1 LSLESLVGNLF
12 VLAAVVV
19 ILVVYRQ
26 LDKNNRSLEKIRKYA
41 DSVREDLNAFVEERT
56 AAVRDFEAV
65 LKVHDKTGAEILK
78 RIQALEGG
86 LLTRVPEIEQLQA
99 RLDRYAGSMTELE
112 TQTKRID
119 THLERVK
126 EETVFVDRVSQ
137 RIKTAGE
144 QMTTLEGSF
153 SQIRQEFADINQK
166 DLEIVRKNTFEVFE
180 QETLAYVKKLAE
192 AEQRVASFEAFV
204 NELDS
209 KRNAFVREAEAA
221 LDAKTREAI
230 TGAEAALLD
239 TARQAEDLSMVVFL
253 KLEEKIESQAQET
266 EKRLRA
272 ALDQSE
278 DAVRQANQET
288 ADRLRAI
295 DDAVEARTVLLN
307 SLGAKSEDAEA
318 QLRANFESEQAQ
330 LLSMTAQLKTDLDA
344 AVAQARQLASDEAD
358 AVRREFNSSL
368 ELDRQTA
375 QAMTAEVRELI
386 DATRHAT
393 QEEERRTVETV
404 EARLAE
410 YETAFAYRFSQLE
423 QAEKDLGELDQ
434 NLRQAME
441 KAADKIQAD
450 FTAFDEA
457 MAARRQEEQAALE
470 RKLGTANDSLVR
482 LDADLEQ
489 LKVRAY
495 DNISQKF
502 QGVEEQFFAD
512 LQRRAASMTE
522 SMEDWQKSL
531 NARLE
536 ELRETG
542 QTERA
547 EAERLAGEEFRARVQ
562 EIQNASFQQLEKLDR
577 QIQEGQEAANAAV
590 SNYRDEVEKTRI
602 RLATELSELEHGV
615 EARLGQDRS
624 RIELSATE
632 SLTKLERDLE
642 ARIRAL
648 TDGLDKVHSDYHS
661 GLDAAQAEFIQWQN
675 RFAQRFK
682 ELDDNFHEQQE
693 ALKTSM
699 AERIGVL
706 TLDVETQRQE
716 LVDRSAEDRQTLRSD
731 MAQIRAQVDDLDGAL
746 RSRSQAAIE
755 AFTREQEG
763 LSKELLER
771 SAEDRQAL
779 KNNIAEIHA
788 QISEL
793 EGSLRARSQTAFDT
807 LTNEQDALSK
817 ELLERSSDDR
827 QALKNDLIQIRAA
840 IDELDGSLRSRSQA
854 AIEAFRR
861 EQEEVSKELLERSSD
876 DRATFKSDL
885 AQIRAQIDDLDGS
898 LRSRSQAAFDAFAR
912 DQDILAKE
920 LLERSTE
927 ERETLKTDIS
937 QIRATVNELDG
948 TLRSRSQ
955 AVFDA
960 FERDQ
965 QILSKELLERTSEER
980 ETLRTDLAQ
989 LRAAVDELD
998 GSLRSRSQDVLEAFR
1013 REQEE
1018 ASRELLERSSEDR
1031 ATFKSD
1037 LAQIRAQI
1045 DELEGS
1051 LRARSQAAFDA
1062 FERDQEA
1069 LSKELLEGS
1078 SEERETLKNDLTQ
1091 IRAAINELDGS
1102 FRSRSQAALEA
1113 FRREQEE
1120 VSRELLERSADDRQ
1134 TFKSDLA
1141 QIRAQI
1147 DELDTSLRSRSQAAI
1162 ETFTRDHQEL
1172 AKELLERSTDER
1184 EALKNDLAQIRGLV
1198 DELDGS
1204 LRSRSQAA
1212 LEAFSREYDELAQE
1226 FQKKNRDLAADIETR
1241 VRDYRDAVAD
1251 TRDKADAQQKKAF
1264 AKLEDQTAALNAT
1277 LDEIDKRQKGFIAQ
1291 TKIFERA
1298 DTLRQDLT
1306 QAVEDLKADI
1316 ARVEVQRKDLFEIEA
1331 TIARIK
1337 KIGDETSDK
1346 AAKFTAEKKRID
1358 LMDADFQRI
1367 VSLSQSME
1375 LRLEQV
1381 TSSHDLLQDMQL
1393 RIRKLEEYSKDV
1405 ETRYDRLEKRR
1416 EVLDTTTDGVD
1427 RNFALLEKVET
1438 TVRGLDT
1445 ELKAMPAEVEDL
1457 RKRLKVLA
1465 QGKEDADHAVER
1477 LRTLDQTLK
1486 DVEGRIGRMEQAREW
1501 IAGVE
1506 TRLTETKAA
1515 ADESVQTLAT
1525 IHKASG
1531 APVAKGKADGDMR
1544 NTVLKLA
1551 RQGWGKEE
1559 ISRATKLSL
1568 GEVELILELGTR

>member
-1 LSLESLVGNLF
+1 LVGNLF
-12 VLAAVVV
+12 VIAAVVV

-26 LDKNNRSLEKIRKYA
+26 LDKNNRSLDKIRKYA
-41 DSVREDLNAFVEERT
+41 DGVREDLNAFVEERT
-56 AAVRDFEAV
+56 AAVRDLEAV

-78 RIQALEGG
+78 RIQALESG
-86 LLTRVPEIEQLQA
+86 LLTRVPEVEQLQA

-137 RIKTAGE
+137 RIKTSGD
-144 QMTTLEGSF
+144 QMTALEASF
-153 SQIRQEFADINQK
+153 GKIRQEFAEINQK
-166 DLEIVRKNTFEVFE
+166 DLEVVRKNVSEVFE

-192 AEQRVASFEAFV
+192 AEQRVVGFEAFV

-221 LDAKTREAI
+221 LDAKTREALA
-230 TGAEAALLD
+230 GAEASLLD

-253 KLEEKIESQAQET
+253 KLEEKIENQAKET
-266 EKRLRA
+266 EGRLRA
-272 ALDQSE
+272 ALDESE
-278 DAVRQANQET
+278 ASVAET
-288 ADRLRAI
+288 RKELAARLTAI
-295 DDAVEARTVLLN
+295 DDAVAARTVLLD
-307 SLGAKSEDAEA
+307 SLGAKSEDIAG
-318 QLRANFESEQAQ
+318 QLRESFESEQAQ
-330 LLSMTAQLKTDLDA
+330 LLSLTAQLKTDLDA
-344 AVAQARQLASDEAD
+344 AVAEVRQRASDESD
-358 AVRREFNSSL
+358 AVQREFRSAL
-368 ELDRQTA
+368 ELDRQTSKALA
-375 QAMTAEVRELI
+375 QEVSALI
-386 DATRHAT
+386 EATRHET
-393 QEEERRTVETV
+393 QEDERRVVEAI

-410 YETAFAYRFSQLE
+410 YETAFSYRFGQLD
-423 QAEKDLGELDQ
+423 QAEKDLGELDK
-434 NLRQAME
+434 NLREAME
-441 KAADKIQAD
+441 KAADKIQSD
-450 FTAFDEA
+450 FAAFDEA
-457 MAARRQEEQAALE
+457 MAGRRQEEQAALE

-482 LDADLEQ
+482 LDQDLEQ

-502 QGVEEQFFAD
+502 QGVEEEFFAD

-522 SMEDWQKSL
+522 SMEEWQKSL
-531 NARLE
+531 SARLE
-536 ELRETG
+536 ELRESG

-547 EAERLAGEEFRARVQ
+547 EAERVAAEEFRARVQ
-562 EIQNASFQQLEKLDR
+562 EIQNASFQQLDKLDR
-577 QIQEGQEAANAAV
+577 QIQEGQEAATTTV
-590 SNYRDEVEKTRI
+590 SNFRDEVEKTRV
-602 RLATELSELEHGV
+602 RMATDLTDLERGV
-615 EARLGQDRS
+615 EARLSQDRS
-624 RIELSATE
+624 RIELTGTE
-632 SLTKLERDLE
+632 ALTRLERDLE
-642 ARIRAL
+642 AKIRTL
-648 TDGLDKVHSDYHS
+648 TDELDKVHSEYHA
-661 GLDAAQAEFIQWQN
+661 GLDAAQTEFAQWQN

-682 ELDDNFHEQQE
+682 ELDDGFREQQDTIK
-693 ALKTSM
+693 ASM

-706 TLDVETQRQE
+706 TLDVETQREE
-716 LVDRSAEDRQTLRSD
+716 LLAQSAEDRQTLRSD
-731 MAQIRAQVDDLDGAL
+731 MAQIRAQVDDLDAAL
-746 RSRSQAAIE
+746 RSRSQAAVE
-755 AFTREQEG
+755 AFTREQDE

-771 SAEDRQAL
+771 SSEDRQTL

-793 EGSLRARSQTAFDT
+793 EGSLRARSQVAFDT

-827 QALKNDLIQIRAA
+827 QALKNDLIQIRAQ

-861 EQEEVSKELLERSSD
+861 DQEEVSKELLERSSD

-885 AQIRAQIDDLDGS
+885 AQIRAQIDELDGS
-898 LRSRSQAAFDAFAR
+898 LRTRSQAAFDAFAR
-912 DQDILAKE
+912 DQDLLSKE

-927 ERETLKTDIS
+927 ERESLKNDLA
-937 QIRATVNELDG
+937 QIRAAVN
-948 TLRSRSQ
+948 
-955 AVFDA
+955 
-960 FERDQ
+960 
-965 QILSKELLERTSEER
+965 
-980 ETLRTDLAQ
+980 
-989 LRAAVDELD
+989 ELD
-998 GSLRSRSQDVLEAFR
+998 GSLRSRSQAAIETFR

-1018 ASRELLERSSEDR
+1018 VSRELLDRSSDDR

-1037 LAQIRAQI
+1037 LAQIR
-1045 DELEGS
+1045 S
-1051 LRARSQAAFDA
+1051 
-1062 FERDQEA
+1062 
-1069 LSKELLEGS
+1069 
-1078 SEERETLKNDLTQ
+1078 
-1091 IRAAINELDGS
+1091 
-1102 FRSRSQAALEA
+1102 
-1113 FRREQEE
+1113 
-1120 VSRELLERSADDRQ
+1120 
-1134 TFKSDLA
+1134 
-1141 QIRAQI
+1141 QI

-1162 ETFTRDHQEL
+1162 EAFTRDHQQL

-1184 EALKNDLAQIRGLV
+1184 DALKTDLAQIRGLV

-1226 FQKKNRDLAADIETR
+1226 FQKKNRDLAGDIESR

-1251 TRDKADAQQKKAF
+1251 TRDKAEAQQKKAF
-1264 AKLEDQTAALNAT
+1264 AKLDDQTAALSAT

-1298 DTLRQDLT
+1298 DTLRDDLT

-1331 TIARIK
+1331 AIARIK

-1381 TSSHDLLQDMQL
+1381 TSSHDLLQDIQL

-1438 TVRGLDT
+1438 TVRGLDA
-1445 ELKAMPAEVEDL
+1445 ELKVMPAEVEDL

-1465 QGKEDADHAVER
+1465 QGKEDADKAVEL
-1477 LRTLDQTLK
+1477 LRTLDSALK
-1486 DVEGRIGRMEQAREW
+1486 DVEARINKMEQAREW

-1531 APVAKGKADGDMR
+1531 APVTKGKADGDMR